1 MLKSEEIYKYLDLAT
16 RAKSKTEAKYY
27 CDLALRLDSENEDA
41 IIIASYLKESFMA
54 REAYLLAHLPKPRV
68 TFELGLA
75 YFKAGMYKRAR
86 LCFEGI
92 VDQGLNT
99 DFYLLSIYSLMED
112 EAIEPLFRKVL
123 AAGDEQTIVMASL
136 PYVLYLYKIG
146 EYASAKELMA
156 KVFKIEPTLIAAL
169 KGNNGNKLAHDVLR
183 NNATVI
189 NSCPGFIDWI
199 LD

>member
-1 MLKSEEIYKYLDLAT
+1 MLKNEELYHYLDLAT
-16 RAKSKTEAKYY
+16 RAKSKDEAEYY
-27 CDLALRLDSENEDA
+27 CDLALKLDSENEDA
-41 IIIASYLKESFMA
+41 IIIASYLKGSFMA
-54 REAYLLAHLPKPRV
+54 KEAYLLAHLPKPRV
-68 TFELGLA
+68 TFELGLT

-92 VDQGLNT
+92 RDQGLDT
-99 DFYLLSIYSLMED
+99 DFYLLSIYALMED
-112 EAIEPLFRKVL
+112 EAIEPLFRDVL
-123 AAGDEQTIVMASL
+123 AGGDEKTIIMASL

-146 EYASAKELMA
+146 VYEAARELMG
-156 KVFKIEPTLIAAL
+156 KVFAIEPSL
-169 KGNNGNKLAHDVLR
+169 KEVFEGKEGSALAHDVLR